1 MRLKFRRGAA
11 RGLTVATMATALALP
26 LALTTPASASTVDV
40 PDVLATAMTY
50 QVKGKNV
57 HKHLEKFQEIAT
69 ANGGNRAAGS
79 PGYDASLAYVQD
91 KLRRAGYTTSTTD
104 VEFPLSWEEFSP
116 AVLQQTAPEAKT
128 YTVGT
133 DFVTVHSSG
142 GGDVTAEVQVVDAVI
157 PTPETPNTSTAGCE
171 DADFAG
177 FVPGRIALLQRGTCP
192 FVDKATNAKE
202 AGAAGVIF
210 FNEGQPG
217 RTDPLEFDIVE
228 WRFGFP
234 IVMAS
239 TAVGL
244 DLADSP
250 GTTVRLK
257 VDAATTV
264 GRTKNLIADS
274 RWGKK
279 GEIVMVGAHLDSV
292 PEGAGINDNGSGSAA
307 ILETALKLAKVP
319 TKHKLRF
326 AFWGAEELG
335 LLGSEQYVAG
345 LSQAEKDK
353 IRLYLNF
360 DMVASPNDVTFLY
373 DGDDSDAEGAGAGP
387 AGSAEIEKLFE
398 KYYAKRSLGFEGTD
412 FDGRS
417 DYGPFIADG
426 IPSGGI
432 FTGAEGIKTEE
443 QAAKFGGTA
452 GAPYDPCYHAACDG
466 ITNIN
471 AAALERNSKAIA
483 YATTFYAYDLST
495 IPDRNAAARAKSAAA
510 PAAHAHAHG
519 KDGKHAEP
527 AK

>member
-1 MRLKFRRGAA
+1 MV
-11 RGLTVATMATALALP
+11 RGLTLATALALP
-26 LALTTPASASTVDV
+26 LAFTPAANASSGVDV
-40 PDVLATAMTY
+40 PDVLANAIAH

-57 HKHLEKFQEIAT
+57 KKHLDKFQEIAT
-69 ANGGNRAAGS
+69 ANGGNRAAGTA
-79 PGYDASLAYVQD
+79 GYDASLAYVQD
-91 KLRRAGYTTSTTD
+91 KLRKAGYRTSTTD
-104 VEFPLSWEEFSP
+104 VEFPIKWEEFSP
-116 AVLQQTAPEAKT
+116 SVLQQITPEAKT
-128 YTVGT
+128 YTNGP
-133 DFVTVHSSG
+133 DFVTVASSS
-142 GGDVTAEVQVVDAVI
+142 GGDVTAPIQVVDPVI
-157 PTPETPNTSTAGCE
+157 PPAPNPNTSTAGCE
-171 DADFAG
+171 ASDFAG
-177 FVPGRIALLQRGTCP
+177 FTPGNIALIQRGTCP
-192 FVDKATNAKE
+192 FVDKATNAKA

-217 RTDPLEFDIVE
+217 RTDPLAFDIVE

-257 VDAATTV
+257 VDAKTEV
-264 GRTKNLIADS
+264 GKTKNLIADS
-274 RWGKK
+274 RWGKS

-292 PEGAGINDNGSGSAA
+292 EEGPGINDNGSGSAA
-307 ILETALKLAKVP
+307 ILETALKMAYVP
-319 TKHKLRF
+319 TKYKLRF
-326 AFWGAEELG
+326 GFWGAEELG
-335 LLGSEQYVAG
+335 LLGSEQYVAE

-360 DMVASPNDVTFLY
+360 DMVASPNDATFLY
-373 DGDDSDAEGAGAGP
+373 DGDDSDAEGAGPGP
-387 AGSAEIEKLFE
+387 AGSAEIEKRLENF
-398 KYYAKRSLGFEGTD
+398 YAKRQLPFEGTD

-417 DYGPFIADG
+417 DYGPFIANG

-432 FTGAEGIKTEE
+432 FTGAEGIKTPE

-452 GAPYDPCYHAACDG
+452 GVAFDPCYHSECDT

-483 YATTFYAYDLST
+483 YTSSFFSFDLSD
-495 IPDRNAAARAKSAAA
+495 IPDRNAAALAKSAAA
-510 PAAHAHAHG
+510 SSGHSHSHG
-519 KDGKHAEP
+519 EP

>member
-1 MRLKFRRGAA
+1 MRLRFRRGTAA
-11 RGLTVATMATALALP
+11 GITLAAALALP
-26 LALTTPASASTVDV
+26 LAFTPPVAATTTDV
-40 PDVLATAMTY
+40 PELFASVLSER
-50 QVKGKNV
+50 VKGKNV
-57 HKHLEKFQEIAT
+57 RKHLEKFQQIAD
-69 ANGGNRAAGS
+69 ANGGNRAAGT

-91 KLRRAGYTTSTTD
+91 KLRKAGYRTSTTD
-104 VEFPLSWEEFSP
+104 VEFPVKWEEFSP
-116 AVLQQTAPEAKT
+116 AVLQQVSPEAKT

-133 DFVTVHSSG
+133 DFVTVHSSA
-142 GGDVTAEVQVVDAVI
+142 GGDVTAQVQAVDAVI

-171 DADFAG
+171 ASDFAG

-192 FVDKATNAKE
+192 FVDKATNAKA

-217 RTDPLEFDIVE
+217 RTEPLEFDIVE

-257 VDAATTV
+257 VDAKTTV
-264 GRTKNLIADS
+264 GTTKNLIAES
-274 RWGKK
+274 RRGDKN
-279 GEIVMVGAHLDSV
+279 EIVMVGAHLDGV

-307 ILETALKLAKVP
+307 VLETALKLSDVA
-319 TKHKLRF
+319 TKQRLRF

-335 LLGSEQYVAG
+335 LLGSDQYVAG
-345 LSQAEKDK
+345 LSQAEKDR

-373 DGDDSDAEGAGAGP
+373 DGDDSDAEGAGPGP

-398 KYYAKRSLGFEGTD
+398 RFYAKRGLSFEGTD

-417 DYGPFIADG
+417 DYGAFIANG

-432 FTGAEGIKTEE
+432 FTGAEGIKTAE

-483 YATTFYAYDLST
+483 YSTAYYAYNLAG
-495 IPDRNAAARAKSAAA
+495 IPDRNTAAATTLAKSAAA
-510 PAAHAHAHG
+510 PVRAHAHAHG
-519 KDGKHAEP
+519 EP

>member
-1 MRLKFRRGAA
+1 MRLRFRHGVV
-11 RGLTVATMATALALP
+11 RGLTLATALALP
-26 LALTTPASASTVDV
+26 LAFTPPASAAAVDV
-40 PDVLATAMTY
+40 PEVLANAIAHK
-50 QVKGKNV
+50 VKGKNV
-57 HKHLEKFQEIAT
+57 HKHLEQFQAIAT
-69 ANGGNRAAGS
+69 ANGGNRAAGT

-91 KLRRAGYTTSTTD
+91 KLRKAGYRTSTTD
-104 VEFPLSWEEFSP
+104 VEFPISWEEFSP
-116 AVLQQTAPEAKT
+116 SVLQQVSPEAKT
-128 YTVGT
+128 YANPA
-133 DFVTVHSSG
+133 DFVTVHSSSA
-142 GGDVTAEVQVVDAVI
+142 GDVTAQIQVVDPVI
-157 PTPETPNTSTAGCE
+157 PPAPTPNTSTAGCE
-171 DADFAG
+171 DSDFAG
-177 FVPGRIALLQRGTCP
+177 FVPGRIALIQRGTCP

-250 GTTVRLK
+250 NTTVRLK
-257 VDAATTV
+257 VDAKTTV
-264 GRTKNLIADS
+264 GQTRNLIADS
-274 RWGKK
+274 RWGRS
-279 GEIVMVGAHLDSV
+279 GEIVMSGAHLDSV
-292 PEGAGINDNGSGSAA
+292 PEGPGINDNGSGTAA
-307 ILETALKLAKVP
+307 VLETALKMAYVP
-319 TKHKLRF
+319 TKYKLRF

-360 DMVASPNDVTFLY
+360 DMVASPNDATFLY
-373 DGDDSDAEGAGAGP
+373 DGDDSDAEGAGPGP
-387 AGSAEIEKLFE
+387 AGSAEIEKRLE
-398 KYYAKRSLGFEGTD
+398 KFYAKRGLPFEGTD

-417 DYGPFIADG
+417 DYGPFIANG

-432 FTGAEGIKTEE
+432 FTGAEDIKTAE

-452 GAPYDPCYHAACDG
+452 GVAFDPCYHAACDG
-466 ITNIN
+466 IANIS
-471 AAALERNSKAIA
+471 AAALERNSKAVA
-483 YATTFYAYDLST
+483 YSSAYFAFDLSN
-495 IPDRNAAARAKSAAA
+495 IPDRNAAALAKSSAAA
-510 PAAHAHAHG
+510 PARHSHG
-519 KDGKHAEP
+519 DE

>member
-1 MRLKFRRGAA
+1 MRLRFRRGAA
-11 RGLTVATMATALALP
+11 IGVTLAAALALP
-26 LALTTPASASTVDV
+26 LSLAPAAGAAAADV
-40 PDVLATAMTY
+40 PEILATALSH

-57 HKHLEKFQEIAT
+57 HKHLEKFQQIAT
-69 ANGGNRAAGS
+69 ANGGNRAAGT

-91 KLRRAGYTTSTTD
+91 KLRRAGYQTTTTD
-104 VEFPLSWEEFSP
+104 VEFPVKWEEFSP
-116 AVLQQTAPEAKT
+116 AVLQQVSPEAKS
-128 YTVGT
+128 YTAGT
-133 DFVTVHSSG
+133 DFVTVHSSSR
-142 GGDVTAEVQVVDAVI
+142 GDVTAQVQVVDAII
-157 PTPETPNTSTAGCE
+157 PTPAEPNTSTAGCE
-171 DADFAG
+171 ASDFAG
-177 FVPGRIALLQRGTCP
+177 FVPGRIALIQRGTCP
-192 FVDKATNAKE
+192 FVDKATNAKA
-202 AGAAGVIF
+202 AGASGVIF

-257 VDAATTV
+257 VDAETTV
-264 GRTKNLIADS
+264 GTTKNLVADS

-279 GEIVMVGAHLDSV
+279 GEIVMVGAHLDGV

-307 ILETALKLAKVP
+307 VLETALKLAKVP

-335 LLGSEQYVAG
+335 LLGSDQYVAG

-360 DMVASPNDVTFLY
+360 DMIASPNDVTFLY
-373 DGDDSDAEGAGAGP
+373 DGDDSDAEGAGPGP

-398 KYYAKRSLGFEGTD
+398 KFYGKRKLPFEGTD

-417 DYGPFIADG
+417 DYGPFIANG
-426 IPSGGI
+426 IPSGGV
-432 FTGAEGIKTEE
+432 FTGAEGVKTAE
-443 QAAKFGGTA
+443 QAARFGGTA

-471 AAALERNSKAIA
+471 AAALERNSKAVA
-483 YATTFYAYDLST
+483 YATAYYAYDLSG
-495 IPDRNAAARAKSAAA
+495 IPDRNAAALAKSAAA
-510 PAAHAHAHG
+510 PARAHAHG
-519 KDGKHAEP
+519 EA
-527 AK
+527 AR